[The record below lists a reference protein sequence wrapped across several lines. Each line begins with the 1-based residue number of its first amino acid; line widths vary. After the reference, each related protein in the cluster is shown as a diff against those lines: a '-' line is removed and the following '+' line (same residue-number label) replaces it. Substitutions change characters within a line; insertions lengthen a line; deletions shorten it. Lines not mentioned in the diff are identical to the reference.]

1 MTRTNN
7 NCEHSSSSRRS
18 SSSLSATTQSASNE
32 TKDLIDQNELTIQ
45 KLLLE
50 LQDDLKKT
58 KEYYN
63 TSREL
68 WVSIQQQQSSAS
80 LNENASSQSSKNTLG
95 QALGN
100 VQNEMEIY
108 RTALKKI
115 AEVRQLQ
122 VEIANASKNPS
133 DNERSHTTRR
143 GLADLLAHMAY
154 GLRIWYGTEHHGRG
168 AQKVSAVKTTHI
180 LAIYSKMH
188 IDCGRNHFLSS
199 G

>member
-18 SSSLSATTQSASNE
+18 SSSLSATTQSTSNE
-32 TKDLIDQNELTIQ
+32 TKDLVDQNELTIQ

-68 WVSIQQQQSSAS
+68 WVSIQQQQSSTS
-80 LNENASSQSSKNTLG
+80 SNENTSSQSPKNTLS

-122 VEIANASKNPS
+122 VEIANASKNHS

-168 AQKVSAVKTTHI
+168 AQKVSVVKINPI
-180 LAIYSKMH
+180 LAICSKMH
-188 IDCGRNHFLSS
+188 IDCGRNNFLSS

>member
-18 SSSLSATTQSASNE
+18 SSSLSATTQSTSNE
-32 TKDLIDQNELTIQ
+32 TKDIIHQNELTIQ

-63 TSREL
+63 TSRDAWL
-68 WVSIQQQQSSAS
+68 SIQQQKSS
-80 LNENASSQSSKNTLG
+80 NEHTNSQSPKTNLT

-100 VQNEMEIY
+100 VQNEMEMY

-122 VEIANASKNPS
+122 IEIATASKNHH
-133 DNERSHTTRR
+133 DVDRSHTTRR

-154 GLRIWYGTEHHGRG
+154 GLKIWYGNEHHGRG
-168 AQKVSAVKTTHI
+168 AHKVSVPGENLLEHKDRS
-180 LAIYSKMH
+180 L
-188 IDCGRNHFLSS
+188 
-199 G
+199 